1 MQWDFIDMTM
11 GSGENALYAINTT
24 GDLHKWINFS
34 NSSVI
39 VGVGP
44 WKEISCTANLYYK
57 TALKVDGSV
66 YFWSAFNQLPT
77 QLQSN
82 ILVDEINLGSDFGP
96 MALKSGSL
104 YFYENDYF
112 NNTFTAPTIIGN
124 PCCVNI
130 DISLTLSGCVP
141 YSWNN
146 QILDSTG
153 IYVASLTNV
162 NGCDSL
168 VTLNFNANTT
178 PEEPIIT
185 FQNDSTLN
193 VGLQQ
198 NCTYQWVVCP
208 SSTPIANA
216 TSNSYTVVN
225 DGEYAVIVSNSCG
238 YDTSNCMTVSLAQT
252 EDLGTNMLRI
262 YPNPTSHDLNIEY
275 AGEIN
280 KIELLDLNGK
290 LIFSDNQSLSLY
302 ELPNSIL
309 DGVYLLSV
317 YTADKIICEKL
328 IIRH

>member
-1 MQWDFIDMTM
+1 
-11 GSGENALYAINTT
+11 
-24 GDLHKWINFS
+24 
-34 NSSVI
+34 
-39 VGVGP
+39 
-44 WKEISCTANLYYK
+44 
-57 TALKVDGSV
+57 
-66 YFWSAFNQLPT
+66 
-77 QLQSN
+77 
-82 ILVDEINLGSDFGP
+82 

-112 NNTFTAPTIIGN
+112 NNTFTAPTIFGN

-193 VGLQQ
+193 VDLQQ

-238 YDTSNCMTVSLAQT
+238 YDTSNCMIVSLAQT